1 MKTWRLLDT
10 GVLSPACNMA
20 VDRALL
26 ALHANGKSPPTLR
39 LYQWQPPAVSLGY
52 FQKRHDLDQ
61 EACRRLG
68 FEVVRRPTGGR
79 AVLHLEDL
87 TYAVIA
93 GTAEGMPSAVTAA
106 YHLIAQG
113 LLHAFHLLGI
123 EAKMGRER
131 GDSQQTDICFLR
143 CARGA
148 IVYQKKK
155 LVGSAQTWHASSLLQ
170 HGSIIVRPQ
179 MEAWLGLVQSE
190 SESPEAL
197 RTRLTARLTSMQEI
211 LGWTPKITE
220 IKEAVRQGMAQ
231 TLGVELEPGD
241 LSAEE
246 WTLARDLANQEEE
259 ENRNVPTGHNPG
271 FSGKVQGGHHRPE
284 RSH

>member
-10 GVLSPACNMA
+10 GALSPACNMA

-39 LYQWQPPAVSLGY
+39 LYQWRPPAVSLGY
-52 FQKRHDLDQ
+52 FQKRHDLDL
-61 EACRRLG
+61 EACQRLG
-68 FEVVRRPTGGR
+68 FEVVRRPTGGK
-79 AVLHLEDL
+79 AVLHLDDL

-113 LLHAFHLLGI
+113 LLHAFGVLGI
-123 EAKMGRER
+123 EAKMGRPR
-131 GDSQQTDICFLR
+131 GNSQQTDICFLR

-148 IVYQKKK
+148 IVYRHKK
-155 LVGSAQTWHASSLLQ
+155 LVGNAQTWHASSLLQ

-179 MEAWLGLVQSE
+179 VEAWLSLVQAE
-190 SESPEAL
+190 GESPAEL
-197 RTRLTARLTSMQEI
+197 RDRLAARLTSVQEI
-211 LGWTPKITE
+211 LGRTPKIAE
-220 IKEAVRQGMAQ
+220 IKEAVRQGMARV
-231 TLGVELEPGD
+231 LGVELQPGE

-259 ENRNVPTGHNPG
+259 DKNIPTRHHPD
-271 FSGKVQGGHHRPE
+271 SPGKV
-284 RSH
+284 

>member
-1 MKTWRLLDT
+1 MRTWRFLDT
-10 GVLSPACNMA
+10 GVLSPACNLA

-39 LYQWQPPAVSLGY
+39 LYQWRPPAVSLGY
-52 FQKRHDLDQ
+52 FQKRHDLDL
-61 EACRRLG
+61 EACQRLG
-68 FEVVRRPTGGR
+68 YEVVRRPTGGR
-79 AVLHLEDL
+79 AVLHLDDL

-93 GTAEGMPSAVTAA
+93 GTPEGMPSAVTAA

-113 LLHAFHLLGI
+113 LLHAFRVLGI

-148 IVYQKKK
+148 IVHRGRK

-179 MEAWLGLVQSE
+179 VEAWLALVKAEGESSE
-190 SESPEAL
+190 VL
-197 RTRLTARLTSMQEI
+197 RARLAARLTSVQEI
-211 LGWTPKITE
+211 LGGTPKITE

-231 TLGVELEPGD
+231 ALGVELQPGE
-241 LSAEE
+241 LSPEE
-246 WTLARDLANQEEE
+246 WILARDLANQEEE
-259 ENRNVPTGHNPG
+259 KHHVPRGHNPG
-271 FSGKVQGGHHRPE
+271 IAGKVQGGHHRSA
-284 RSH
+284 RGH

>member
-1 MKTWRLLDT
+1 MKTWRFLDT

-26 ALHANGKSPPTLR
+26 ALHANGKSLPTLR
-39 LYQWQPPAVSLGY
+39 LYQWRPPAVSLGY
-52 FQKRHDLDQ
+52 FQKRHDLDL
-61 EACRRLG
+61 EACQRLG

-87 TYAVIA
+87 TYALIA
-93 GTAEGMPSAVTAA
+93 GTGEGMPSAVTAA

-113 LLHAFHLLGI
+113 LLNAFRLLGI

-131 GDSQQTDICFLR
+131 DDPHRTDICFLR
-143 CARGA
+143 CARGS
-148 IVYQKKK
+148 IVHRGKK
-155 LVGSAQTWHASSLLQ
+155 LVGSAQTWHGPSLLQ

-179 MEAWLGLVQSE
+179 VEAWLGLVRAE
-190 SESPEAL
+190 GESPVELQA
-197 RTRLTARLTSMQEI
+197 RLAARLTSVQEI

-231 TLGVELEPGD
+231 ALGVELQPGE
-241 LSAEE
+241 LSVCE

-259 ENRNVPTGHNPG
+259 KYNVPTGHHPNFP
-271 FSGKVQGGHHRPE
+271 GKVQGGHNRPE
-284 RSH
+284 RGH

>member
-1 MKTWRLLDT
+1 MKTWRFLDT

-20 VDRALL
+20 IDRALL

-39 LYQWQPPAVSLGY
+39 LYQWRPPAVSLGY
-52 FQKRHDLDQ
+52 FQKRHDLDL

-68 FEVVRRPTGGR
+68 YEVVRRPTGGR
-79 AVLHLEDL
+79 AVLHLDYL

-131 GDSQQTDICFLR
+131 GDSRQTDICFLR

-148 IVYQKKK
+148 IVFQKKK
-155 LVGSAQTWHASSLLQ
+155 LVGIAQTWHASSLLQ
-170 HGSIIVRPQ
+170 HGSIIIRPQ
-179 MEAWLGLVQSE
+179 VEAWLALVQAAD
-190 SESPEAL
+190 ESPEAS
-197 RTRLTARLTSMQEI
+197 RARLAARLTSLQEI
-211 LGWTPKITE
+211 LGSPPKLTDL
-220 IKEAVRQGMAQ
+220 KEAVRQGMAQ
-231 TLGVELEPGD
+231 ALEVELQQGD

-246 WTLARDLANQEEE
+246 WTLARDLASQEEE
-259 ENRNVPTGHNPG
+259 KYNVPTGHNPN
-271 FSGKVQGGHHRPE
+271 FPGKVQGGHHRPE
-284 RSH
+284 RGH

>member
-1 MKTWRLLDT
+1 
-10 GVLSPACNMA
+10 MA
-20 VDRALL
+20 IDRALL
-26 ALHANGKSPPTLR
+26 ALHANGKAPPTLR
-39 LYQWQPPAVSLGY
+39 LYQWRPPAVSLGY
-52 FQKRHDLDQ
+52 FQKQHDLDL

-106 YHLIAQG
+106 YQLIAQG
-113 LLHAFHLLGI
+113 LLHAFRLLGI
-123 EAKMGRER
+123 EARMGRER
-131 GDSQQTDICFLR
+131 EDSLSKDICFLR

-148 IVYQKKK
+148 IVYQQKK

-179 MEAWLGLVQSE
+179 VEAWLPLVRPAG
-190 SESPEAL
+190 ESPATL
-197 RTRLTARLTSMQEI
+197 RARLAVRLTSVEEI
-211 LGWTPKITE
+211 LGRTPKLAE
-220 IKEAVRQGMAQ
+220 IKEAVRQGLAQ
-231 TLGVELEPGD
+231 ALGVELPPGE

-246 WTLARDLANQEEE
+246 WTLARDLAHQEEE
-259 ENRNVPTGHNPG
+259 KPNVPTGHHPD
-271 FSGKVQGGHHRPE
+271 FSGKVHGGHHRFE
-284 RSH
+284 RGH

>member
-1 MKTWRLLDT
+1 MKTWRFLDT
-10 GVLSPACNMA
+10 GSLSPACNMGI
-20 VDRALL
+20 DRALL

-52 FQKRHDLDQ
+52 FQKRHDLDL
-61 EACRRLG
+61 EACQRLG
-68 FEVVRRPTGGR
+68 YEVVRRPTGGK

-106 YHLIAQG
+106 YQLIAQG
-113 LLHAFHLLGI
+113 LLHAFRLLGI

-131 GDSQQTDICFLR
+131 GDSQSTDICFLR

-170 HGSIIVRPQ
+170 HGSIIISPQ
-179 MEAWLGLVQSE
+179 VEAWLALVQSE
-190 SESPEAL
+190 GESPEAL
-197 RTRLTARLTSMQEI
+197 RARLAARLTSMQEI
-211 LGWTPKITE
+211 LGWTPKLTQ

-231 TLGVELEPGD
+231 ALGVELQPGE
-241 LSAEE
+241 LSPGE
-246 WTLARDLANQEEE
+246 WTLARDLASEEE
-259 ENRNVPTGHNPG
+259 ERHYVPRGPNPG
-271 FSGKVQGGHHRPE
+271 FPGKVQGGHHRPE

>member
-1 MKTWRLLDT
+1 VKTWRFLDT
-10 GVLSPACNMA
+10 GVLSPVCNMA
-20 VDRALL
+20 IDRALL

-52 FQKRHDLDQ
+52 FQKRHDLDL
-61 EACRRLG
+61 EACRGLG

-79 AVLHLEDL
+79 GVLHLEDL

-113 LLHAFHLLGI
+113 LLNAFRLFGI
-123 EAKMGRER
+123 EAQMGRER

-148 IVYQKKK
+148 VLHRGKK

-170 HGSIIVRPQ
+170 HGSIIIKPQ
-179 MEAWLGLVQSE
+179 VEAWLALVKVEGE
-190 SESPEAL
+190 SLAAM
-197 RTRLTARLTSMQEI
+197 RARLAARLTSLQEI
-211 LGWTPKITE
+211 LGHPPKLTE
-220 IKEAVRQGMAQ
+220 LKKAVRQGMAQ
-231 TLGVELEPGD
+231 ALGVEFQPGE
-241 LSAEE
+241 LSGEE
-246 WTLARDLANQEEE
+246 WAMARDLANHEEVKHH
-259 ENRNVPTGHNPG
+259 VPGGHHPNFPG
-271 FSGKVQGGHHRPE
+271 EVPGGHHRPQGG
-284 RSH
+284 H

>member
-1 MKTWRLLDT
+1 
-10 GVLSPACNMA
+10 MA
-20 VDRALL
+20 IDRALL

-39 LYQWQPPAVSLGY
+39 LYQWRPPAVSLGY
-52 FQKRHDLDQ
+52 FQKRHDLDL

-106 YHLIAQG
+106 YRLIAQG
-113 LLHAFHLLGI
+113 LLNGFRLLGI

-131 GDSQQTDICFLR
+131 GDSLQTDICFLR

-148 IVYQKKK
+148 VVHRGKK

-179 MEAWLGLVQSE
+179 VEAWLALVQSAEE
-190 SESPEAL
+190 SSAVL
-197 RTRLTARLTSMQEI
+197 RAKLAARLTSVQEI
-211 LGWTPKITE
+211 LGWTPKLSE
-220 IKEAVRQGMAQ
+220 LKEAVRRGLAQ
-231 TLGVELEPGD
+231 VLGVEFQPDE
-241 LSAEE
+241 LSPAE
-246 WTLARDLANQEEE
+246 WTLSRDLASEEE
-259 ENRNVPTGHNPG
+259 EKYHVPRGYNPNL
-271 FSGKVQGGHHRPE
+271 SGQVQGGHRRPE
-284 RSH
+284 RGH

>member
-1 MKTWRLLDT
+1 MKTWRFLDT

-26 ALHANGKSPPTLR
+26 ALHANAKSPPTLR
-39 LYQWQPPAVSLGY
+39 LYQWRPPAVSLGY
-52 FQKRHDLDQ
+52 FQKRHDLDL
-61 EACRRLG
+61 EACQRLG

-113 LLHAFHLLGI
+113 LLNAFRLLGI

-131 GDSQQTDICFLR
+131 DDPHHTDICFLR

-148 IVYQKKK
+148 IVHRGKK
-155 LVGSAQTWHASSLLQ
+155 LVGSAQTWHGSSLLQ
-170 HGSIIVRPQ
+170 HGSIIIRPQ
-179 MEAWLGLVQSE
+179 VEAWLALVQAE
-190 SESPEAL
+190 GESPAEL
-197 RTRLTARLTSMQEI
+197 RARLAARLTSVQEI
-211 LGWTPKITE
+211 LGWPPKIAE
-220 IKEAVRQGMAQ
+220 IKEAVRQGLAQ
-231 TLGVELEPGD
+231 ALGVELEPGE
-241 LSAEE
+241 LSVGE

-259 ENRNVPTGHNPG
+259 EQNVPTGHHPD
-271 FSGKVQGGHHRPE
+271 FPGKVQGGYYRPE
-284 RSH
+284 RGH

>member
-1 MKTWRLLDT
+1 MKTWRFLDT
-10 GVLSPACNMA
+10 GALSPACNMA
-20 VDRALL
+20 IDRALL

-39 LYQWQPPAVSLGY
+39 LYQWRPPAVSLGY
-52 FQKRHDLDQ
+52 FQKRHDLDL
-61 EACRRLG
+61 EACQRLG
-68 FEVVRRPTGGR
+68 YEVVRRPTGGR

-113 LLHAFHLLGI
+113 LLRAFRILGI

-148 IVYQKKK
+148 IVHQGRK

-179 MEAWLGLVQSE
+179 VEAWLALVQAEGE
-190 SESPEAL
+190 SSEAL
-197 RTRLTARLTSMQEI
+197 RARLAARLTSVQEI

-220 IKEAVRQGMAQ
+220 IKEAVCQGMAQ
-231 TLGVELEPGD
+231 AQGVELHPGD
-241 LSAEE
+241 LTAEE

-259 ENRNVPTGHNPG
+259 NKHVPTGHHPNFP
-271 FSGKVQGGHHRPE
+271 GKVQGGHHRPE
-284 RSH
+284 RGH